1 VGQSK
6 KMLKLGAATRRLA
19 RGALNQQPNESGE
32 YAPDRFHL
40 DYAEPDYAIFDTSG
54 VTEENWK
61 DLYRRIVRQEEGGT
75 SKEYRH
81 ATYTK
86 ERPVYKAYNDS
97 VGKLTGG
104 VGHLLHGKTRTT
116 LNAEGEEVDWID
128 PATGKSRK
136 WQVGDPVSQELS
148 EKWLEEDLPTFS
160 AAAKDVLSKHWDDLP
175 GEARAAFSAMFFQL
189 GKAKIKKKFVKT
201 LKAYN
206 EDDLDL
212 RKVVANLA
220 DSKWAAEDSTNRF
233 LRFVDYLGV
242 DTDGEEVGYP
252 STAFLDE
259 DSPMPQNNLTQ
270 LGQLI
275 AQQRRE
281 KPPSIFDDMGNFI
294 STGEDNL
301 NDFLRELTGTYN
313 RPPQQYPTSLAQ
325 YAAGI
330 QGQKPSF
337 DPISSL
343 LDAIE
348 STSSGPF
355 MVGGT
360 SLDELRGTGAFTP
373 MTEMPTNRAMFEP
386 LIRNEN
392 PALDSVSSDSPLG
405 KFSMSLEL
413 PSPSTM
419 EQAKAIGDSLPMIR
433 DPEAP
438 ERMVKTVSDFA
449 NAVLDPYSSFDLE
462 MNRPFEDGPSAKS
475 SHSEGEASALQSV
488 FGNVVQQ
495 AQNNDSPAYG
505 IDTQS
510 SAGPMPYLDT
520 TLSALKEVLGLP
532 VRVGLNLIDSTLL
545 QPLQDVMGHPLS
557 QARAN
562 HQAQLA
568 RIPGEVRNS
577 QIKANAILEMMSPE
591 QQAEFEQTL
600 YRAVGATEPQP
611 SVAVGQGGAARPIGS
626 WLEQNFP
633 QAYEAY
639 VGSGVS
645 EADEYTNALQNAFA
659 KANQYGIDP
668 NLIQGLLAKQG
679 LANEARQT
687 QQNNQNEQQI
697 EMLKFMLGAEKSA
710 AETAK
715 LEAETENIANMRS
728 LAERRQK
735 TDELELAYE
744 IVNRPAPGKE
754 QTKLVA
760 RGLLDQIID
769 AQAKGEGVT
778 PELAGAANA
787 ALKALGSDITID
799 PGSKSSWHS
808 KFDTPPSF
816 TFGPQSPTTQFENA
830 ARR

>member
-1 VGQSK
+1 
-6 KMLKLGAATRRLA
+6 
-19 RGALNQQPNESGE
+19 
-32 YAPDRFHL
+32 
-40 DYAEPDYAIFDTSG
+40 
-54 VTEENWK
+54 
-61 DLYRRIVRQEEGGT
+61 
-75 SKEYRH
+75 
-81 ATYTK
+81 
-86 ERPVYKAYNDS
+86 
-97 VGKLTGG
+97 
-104 VGHLLHGKTRTT
+104 
-116 LNAEGEEVDWID
+116 
-128 PATGKSRK
+128 
-136 WQVGDPVSQELS
+136 
-148 EKWLEEDLPTFS
+148 
-160 AAAKDVLSKHWDDLP
+160 
-175 GEARAAFSAMFFQL
+175 
-189 GKAKIKKKFVKT
+189 
-201 LKAYN
+201 
-206 EDDLDL
+206 
-212 RKVVANLA
+212 
-220 DSKWAAEDSTNRF
+220 
-233 LRFVDYLGV
+233 
-242 DTDGEEVGYP
+242 
-252 STAFLDE
+252 
-259 DSPMPQNNLTQ
+259 MPQNNLTQ

-281 KPPSIFDDMGNFI
+281 NPPSIFDDIGNFI

-325 YAAGI
+325 LAAGI
-330 QGQKPSF
+330 RGQKPSF
-337 DPISSL
+337 NPISSL

-360 SLDELRGTGAFTP
+360 SLDELRGTGAFAP

-386 LIRNEN
+386 LIRNKN
-392 PALDSVSSDSPLG
+392 PALDSVSSDPPLG

-413 PSPSTM
+413 PGSSTM
-419 EQAKAIGDSLPMIR
+419 EEAAAIGDSLPMIR

-438 ERMVKTVSDFA
+438 ERMIKTVSDFA

-495 AQNNDSPAYG
+495 AQNNDAPAYG

-510 SAGPMPYLDT
+510 SAGPLPYLDT

-557 QARAN
+557 QARAR

-633 QAYEAY
+633 KAYEAFL
-639 VGSGVS
+639 GSGVS
-645 EADEYTNALQNAFA
+645 EADEYSNALQNAFA

-668 NLIQGLLAKQG
+668 NLIRELLGKQQA
-679 LANEARQT
+679 ANEARQT

-697 EMLKFMLGAEKSA
+697 EMLKLMMSAEESA
-710 AETAK
+710 AEIAK
-715 LEAETENIANMRS
+715 LEAETENIAYTRDRQNRAQKLNEAK
-728 LAERRQK
+728 LAL
-735 TDELELAYE
+735 DFL
-744 IVNRPAPGKE
+744 NRAGPGNE
-754 QTKLVA
+754 QTKQIA
-760 RGLLDQIID
+760 KGLLNRIME
-769 AQAKGEGVT
+769 AQAEGKGVP
-778 PELAGAANA
+778 PELADQANA
-787 ALKALGSDITID
+787 VLEALGSDITID
-799 PGSKSSWHS
+799 PGTEESW
-808 KFDTPPSF
+808 FGLDAAPPSF
-816 TFGPQSPTTQFENA
+816 TFGPKSPTTQFENA

>member
-1 VGQSK
+1 
-6 KMLKLGAATRRLA
+6 MLKLGAATRRLA
-19 RGALNQQPNESGE
+19 REALNQEPSESGE
-32 YAPDRFHL
+32 YAPGRFYL
-40 DYAEPDYAIFDTSG
+40 DYAEPDYGIFDTSG
-54 VTEENWK
+54 VTEKNWK

-86 ERPVYKAYNDS
+86 ERPVYKAYDDS

-104 VGHLLHGKTRTT
+104 VGHLLQGQTRTT
-116 LNAEGEEVDWID
+116 LNAEGKEVDWID
-128 PATGKSRK
+128 PATGKSRN
-136 WQVGDPVSQELS
+136 WQEGDPVSQELS
-148 EKWLEEDLPTFS
+148 EKWLEQDLPTFS
-160 AAAKDVLSKHWDDLP
+160 AAAKKVLGKHWKDLP
-175 GEARAAFSAMFFQL
+175 PSAKAAFSSMFFQL
-189 GKAKIKKKFVKT
+189 GKSKIKNKFVKT
-201 LKAYN
+201 LEAYN
-206 EDDLDL
+206 EEDLDL
-212 RKVVANLA
+212 RKVAANLA
-220 DSKWAAEDSTNRF
+220 DSKWAAVDSTNRF

-242 DTDGEEVGYP
+242 DTDGAEVGFSSP
-252 STAFLDE
+252 AFLEE
-259 DSPMPQNNLTQ
+259 DSPMQQNNLTQ

-281 KPPSIFDDMGNFI
+281 KPPSIFDDIGNFI
-294 STGEDNL
+294 TTGEDNL
-301 NDFLRELTGTYN
+301 NDFLSELTGTNN
-313 RPPQQYPTSLAQ
+313 RPPQQYPTSLTQ

-330 QGQKPSF
+330 RGQKPSF
-337 DPISSL
+337 NPISSL

-392 PALDSVSSDSPLG
+392 PALDSVSSDPPLG

-413 PSPSTM
+413 PGSSTM
-419 EQAKAIGDSLPMIR
+419 EEAAAIGDSLPMIR

-438 ERMVKTVSDFA
+438 ERMIKTVSDFA
-449 NAVLDPYSSFDLE
+449 DAVLDPYSSFDLQ

-557 QARAN
+557 QARAR

-600 YRAVGATEPQP
+600 YRAVGAAEPQP
-611 SVAVGQGGAARPIGS
+611 SVAVGQSGAAKPIGS

-633 QAYEAY
+633 KAYEAFL
-639 VGSGVS
+639 GSGAS
-645 EADEYTNALQNAFA
+645 EADEYSNALQNAFA

-668 NLIQGLLAKQG
+668 NLMQELLAKQG
-679 LANEARQT
+679 LANKARQA
-687 QQNNQNEQQI
+687 QQNSQNEQQI
-697 EMLKFMLGAEKSA
+697 EMMKLMLGADKSA

-715 LEAETENIANMRS
+715 LKAETGNIAYTRD
-728 LAERRQK
+728 RQDRAQK
-735 TDELELAYE
+735 LNEARLGLDFL
-744 IVNRPAPGKE
+744 NRAGPGNE

-760 RGLLDQIID
+760 KELLNQIMA
-769 AQAKGEGVT
+769 AQAEGEGVS
-778 PELAGAANA
+778 PEIVAQANA

-799 PGSKSSWHS
+799 PGSNNWWEKEI
-808 KFDTPPSF
+808 PPSF